1 MPKVL
6 RIINRL
12 NLGGPTYNTALLT
25 RFLEPEYETMLVSG
39 VKLDFEESS
48 EFIVHKYGIKPFYV
62 NDMHRSLNPIRD
74 YKTYLELRRIIRK
87 YKPDIVHTHAAKSG
101 ALGRLAAY
109 HENIPIILHTFH
121 GHVFHSYFNK
131 MKSWF
136 YIIIERLLAKISTKI
151 IAISPLQK
159 QELVENYNLCKKNKI
174 TVIPLG
180 FDLQIF
186 QKNMEEKRKL
196 FRKKY
201 SIKDDEIAVGIIG
214 RLTSIKNHRYFL
226 NMLKLLLEQTNNK
239 IRAFIIGD
247 GEDRAMLESY
257 AKQLDISY
265 TTEKDVVHDK
275 ELCFTSWEKE
285 IDKVN
290 AGLDIVTLTSLN
302 EGTPVSLIEAQAANN
317 PIVATNVGGISDI
330 LIENET
336 GLLADRNDFID
347 FAKQLNKMIDD
358 KTLRDYMTQKG
369 FNFVNTKFGYLRLI
383 QDMKGLYN
391 KLMSEYEISKTNKH
405 E

>member
-131 MKSWF
+131 IKSWF

-226 NMLKLLLEQTNNK
+226 NMLKLLLDQTNNK

-317 PIVATNVGGISDI
+317 PIVATNVGGVSDI

>member
-48 EFIVHKYGIKPFYV
+48 EFIVHKYGIKPNYV

-109 HENIPIILHTFH
+109 HEKVPIILHTFH

-131 MKSWF
+131 IKSWF

-174 TVIPLG
+174 IVIPLG
-180 FDLQIF
+180 FDLQNF
-186 QKNMEEKRKL
+186 QKNIEEKRRL

-347 FAKQLNKMIDD
+347 FAKQLKKMIDD
-358 KTLRDYMTQKG
+358 KALREHMTQKG
-369 FNFVNTKFGYLRLI
+369 FEFVNTKFGYLRLI

-405 E
+405 K